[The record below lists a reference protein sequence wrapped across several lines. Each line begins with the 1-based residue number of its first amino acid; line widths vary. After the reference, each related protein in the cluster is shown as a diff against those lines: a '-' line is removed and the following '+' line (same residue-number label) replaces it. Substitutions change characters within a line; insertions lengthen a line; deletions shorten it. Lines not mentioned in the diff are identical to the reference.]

1 MGKAAT
7 DAFVVAVAVV
17 SLDRLVATE
26 IICGV
31 SDDAETLT
39 PGGTMLSP
47 FIILPEEPSVR
58 ALSPTG
64 DCCLKDVDEYV
75 GTAVG

>member
-1 MGKAAT
+1 MGKAAP
-7 DAFVVAVAVV
+7 DAFVVV
-17 SLDRLVATE
+17 SFDRLVATD

-31 SDDAETLT
+31 SDDDETLT

-47 FIILPEEPSVR
+47 FMLLPEEPSAAR
-58 ALSPTG
+58 ALLPA
-64 DCCLKDVDEYV
+64 DCFKDVDEYV

>member
-1 MGKAAT
+1 MGKVAP
-7 DAFVVAVAVV
+7 DAFVVVVVV
-17 SLDRLVATE
+17 SLDRLVATDN

-31 SDDAETLT
+31 SDDDETLN

-47 FIILPEEPSVR
+47 FIILPEEPSAAR
-58 ALSPTG
+58 ALLPA
-64 DCCLKDVDEYV
+64 DCFKDVDEYV